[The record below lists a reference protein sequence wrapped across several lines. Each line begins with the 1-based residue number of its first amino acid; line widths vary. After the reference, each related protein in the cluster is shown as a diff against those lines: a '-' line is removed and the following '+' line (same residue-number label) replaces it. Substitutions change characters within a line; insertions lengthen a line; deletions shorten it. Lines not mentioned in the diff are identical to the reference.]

1 MLFELPTLM
10 LVTNI
15 ELTDV
20 VTIRLAF
27 STWIV
32 DIALFNDFINS
43 YLFEGFIR
51 KFSQSAGHFDFD

>member
-1 MLFELPTLM
+1 M

-43 YLFEGFIR
+43 HLFEEFIR